1 MAVEIRRA
9 PTRSA
14 AFPAPHVPLTRRLYG
29 LGSVFGKTVRDSR
42 LAALLVGGLL
52 VVLVVGGGI
61 AMSSTYGT
69 PETRRELAALTSSLP
84 PVLRGLYGNPVAV
97 DTLGGF
103 ISWHYGAYLALL
115 SGLWSILA
123 LSSTLAGEARKGSL
137 DITLAAPG
145 SRRGVALEKL
155 AGHVAALTAAMVA
168 VAFTAWLVGTVAA
181 TLPGD
186 AIAPGAAAA
195 FALGVGLKALAA
207 GSVAFALASFIG
219 RGAAAGI
226 AGAVMLGGYLVTSYR
241 TVVPAFDT
249 LAGASWFGWMYDHVP
264 LAGRYE
270 WTGVGLAVIVSVV
283 LLAVGIEAFA
293 RRDVAITGGLQIAGL
308 PRFTLGLGGPGRR
321 AFGELLPATLAW
333 GVGLGLYGLVMAAS
347 ANVFT
352 EELAKST
359 ALTQAVR
366 SLVPG
371 VDVTRMSGFLQ
382 YAFIDLGLI
391 LVGLAAAT
399 LVANRSADETGGRL
413 ELLLATPLSRVR
425 WAVASGLAVCLS
437 IAVLVAVLAGALAL
451 GVAAAGDDPVTAVAG
466 TLVLV
471 LYGAAL
477 AGVGVAVGG
486 LAGPALAAPT
496 VAALAVGIFLV
507 DLLAP
512 MLDLPA
518 WVRDLSLSS
527 HLGQPMVGTWDVP
540 GMVACL
546 VLAVGGLLVGAWGM
560 QRRDVRG

>member
-9 PTRSA
+9 PTLPA
-14 AFPAPHVPLTRRLYG
+14 ALPAPHVPLTRRLYG

-52 VVLVVGGGI
+52 IVLVVGGGI

-137 DITLAAPG
+137 DFTLAAPG

-155 AGHVAALTAAMVA
+155 AGHLVALTAAMVA
-168 VAFTAWLVGTVAA
+168 VAFTAWLVGTTAA

-186 AIAPGAAAA
+186 AIGPGPAIA

-207 GSVAFALASFIG
+207 GSVAFALASFVG

-241 TVVPAFDT
+241 AVVPAFDT
-249 LAGASWFGWMYDHVP
+249 LANLSWFGWMYDHVP

-270 WTGVGLAVIVSVV
+270 WTGVGLAAVVSVV
-283 LLAVGIEAFA
+283 LLAVGIGAFA
-293 RRDVAITGGLQIAGL
+293 RRDVALTSGLQMAGL
-308 PRFTLGLGGPGRR
+308 PRFTLGLGGPARR
-321 AFGELLPATLAW
+321 SFGELVPGTLAW
-333 GVGLGLYGLVMAAS
+333 GVGLWLYGIVMAAS
-347 ANVFT
+347 ARVFT
-352 EELAKST
+352 EELQKSSSL
-359 ALTQAVR
+359 ADAVR
-366 SLVPG
+366 RLVPT
-371 VDVTRMSGFLQ
+371 VDVTTTTGFLQ
-382 YAFIDLGLI
+382 YAFVDLGFI

-399 LVANRSADETGGRL
+399 LAGTLSSDETARRL
-413 ELLLATPLSRVR
+413 EMILATPLSRVR
-425 WAVASGLAVCLS
+425 WAVASAVALLVS
-437 IAVLVAVLAGALAL
+437 ITVVVAFLAGSVAF
-451 GVAAAGDDPVTAVAG
+451 GVASAGEDLTQPVAG
-466 TLVLV
+466 TVVLV

-477 AGVGVAVGG
+477 AGIGVAVGG
-486 LAGPALAAPT
+486 LLGSSLAAPA
-496 VAALAVGIFLV
+496 VAAVAIWTFLV

-512 MLDLPA
+512 MLRLPS
-518 WVRDLSLSS
+518 WVSELSLAG
-527 HLGQPMVGTWDVP
+527 HLGQPMVGTWDAY
-540 GMVACL
+540 GMAACA
-546 VLAVGGLLVGAWGM
+546 VLAVGGVVIGAWGM
-560 QRRDVRG
+560 HRRDVCG